1 MLNDCTCIINVTNF
15 FWYKIFLNLKIKKVL
30 FTLNEINFLKNVQ

>member
-1 MLNDCTCIINVTNF
+1 MLNDCTCIINVTKF